1 MKIKRYL
8 LQSVRDHLD
17 SKEITVITG
26 ARQVGKTTLIQEV
39 EKELHARQKKTLYLN
54 LDFEPD
60 FRYFESHELFIQK
73 LNLEFGKDYG
83 YLFIDEIQRKKN
95 AGLFLK
101 GLYDRNL
108 PVKFIVT
115 GSGSMELKAKIHES
129 LAGRKRIFELLPVT
143 FDEFVQF
150 KTNYRYEQNLSEFYK
165 LETTQTALFLA
176 EYLSYGGYPRI
187 ITESVQK
194 EKFSL
199 MNEIFNSYLS
209 RDISYLLNLDRP
221 DAFKKLVRLL
231 GVQTGNPLNYSTLAN
246 DSGLS
251 VPTLKKYIWY
261 QVNTFITKEISP
273 FFKNKRKEI
282 TKSPV
287 IYFNDSGFRNFLL
300 NRFGVSDNITDGMTF
315 QNFIFNL
322 LYDYTMTNPPCEIH
336 YWRTIAQAEV
346 DFVLIQANSIIP
358 VEVKYSHL
366 KNTKITKS
374 LVSFIEKYKP
384 ERVIIVNLSLSEIRE
399 IKSAQIEFVPFY
411 ELLNVLKKG
420 LF

>member
-1 MKIKRYL
+1 MKIKRQL
-8 LQSVRDHLD
+8 LQSILDHLD
-17 SKEITVITG
+17 SKEITVLTG
-26 ARQVGKTTLIQEV
+26 ARQVGKTTLIKEV
-39 EKELHARQKKTLYLN
+39 EKELHARREKTLYLN

-60 FRYFESHELFIQK
+60 FKYVESHDLFIQK
-73 LNLEFGKDYG
+73 LNLEFGENWG
-83 YLFIDEIQRKKN
+83 YVFIDEIQRKTN

-101 GLYDRNL
+101 GLYDKNI

-150 KTNYRYEQNLSEFYK
+150 KTNYRYKQKLLEFYK
-165 LETTQTALFLA
+165 LETLKTTLFLT

-187 ITESVQK
+187 ITEPVQK
-194 EKFSL
+194 EKYSHI
-199 MNEIFNSYLS
+199 NEIINSYLS
-209 RDISYLLNLDRP
+209 KDISYLLNLDRP
-221 DAFKKLVRLL
+221 DAFIKSLRLL

-287 IYFNDSGFRNFLL
+287 IYFNDPGFRNFLL
-300 NRFGVSDNITDGMTF
+300 NKFGLPVNISDGMTF

-322 LYDYTMTNPPCEIH
+322 LYDYTLSNPPCEIH
-336 YWRTIAQAEV
+336 YWRTITQAEV
-346 DFVLIQANSIIP
+346 DFILIKGTSIIP

-366 KNTKITKS
+366 KNTALTRS
-374 LVSFIEKYKP
+374 LISFIEKYKP
-384 ERVIIVNLSLSEIRE
+384 EKIIIVNLSLSETRE
-399 IKSAQIEFVPFY
+399 IKSTKIEFVPFY

-420 LF
+420 SF